1 MIDPDLCPHF
11 GVCGGCATQDQ
22 PYAQQVAAKEAMVR
36 RVLQPFPVTTF
47 LPMVSSPD
55 ECFYRNKMEFAF
67 GGLKDAPPLLGLRQK
82 GKFDRIV
89 DLTECRLQSSEVGRL
104 LASVRAWAVKEN
116 LPTYHLKSHRGF
128 LRYLVVREG
137 KNTGQRM
144 VVLVTAEGEI
154 PKESFLEALKSSG
167 ARVDT
172 VVWSVNA
179 GLSDVAWGEERA
191 VLIGPGFIEEKLG
204 NLTYKISPRT
214 FFQTNTRGAEL
225 LYQVIKEGLSQ
236 KAHSLPLVG
245 AAGIRV
251 SGAWDDKAAETD
263 RGRDVVLFDVYCG
276 SGSIGLYC
284 ADRADRIIGI
294 ELNPQAVADAQANA
308 QAFGISRVEFHTLD
322 AASFAKSPHFLEAW
336 KAPRS
341 VAVMDP
347 PRPGLQPDVLKL
359 LLHHPIHRWVYVSC
373 HLEALARD
381 LSLLS
386 PTYQV
391 EAAQAVDLFPHTPH
405 VETVVVLQKRA
416 GGANESEESQVK
428 T

>member
-1 MIDPDLCPHF
+1 MTTPDLCPHF

-36 RVLQPFPVTTF
+36 RVLQLFPVTTF

-154 PKESFLEALKSSG
+154 PKESFLEALESSG

-179 GLSDVAWGEERA
+179 GLSDVAWGDERA
-191 VLIGPGFIEEKLG
+191 VLKGPGFIEEKLG
-204 NLTYKISPRT
+204 NLTFKISPRT
-214 FFQTNTRGAEL
+214 FFQTNTRGAEQ
-225 LYQVIKEGLSQ
+225 LYQIIKEALPSSSQ
-236 KAHSLPLVG
+236 
-245 AAGIRV
+245 
-251 SGAWDDKAAETD
+251 T
-263 RGRDVVLFDVYCG
+263 LFDVYCG
-276 SGSIGLYC
+276 SGSIGLFC
-284 ADRADRIIGI
+284 ADRVGKLIGV
-294 ELNPQAVADAQANA
+294 ELNPQAVSDARANA
-308 QAFGISRVEFHTLD
+308 MSFGVAHAEFHSLD
-322 AASFAKSPHFLEAW
+322 ASAFAKSQRFLECW
-336 KAPRS
+336 NAPGA

-347 PRPGLQPDVLKL
+347 PRPGLSADVRKL
-359 LLHHPIHRWVYVSC
+359 LLDHPIAQWIYVSC
-373 HLEALARD
+373 NPEALARD
-381 LSLLS
+381 LAVMM
-386 PTYQV
+386 PTYHVQTV
-391 EAAQAVDLFPHTPH
+391 QPVDLFPHTPH
-405 VETVVVLQKRA
+405 VEIVVILQRQANQEQTV
-416 GGANESEESQVK
+416 
-428 T
+428 